1 MRWPVGGKIISG
13 FGVLV
18 VLIALLAFA
27 HWREGERVE
36 LELDHLYRS
45 GVEGTQ
51 ELGEA
56 RALLQ
61 RIRGRVFVHVASTD
75 PAEKQDLEREIADW
89 EEQMMAALERARR
102 IAEQEAAYSTDYQ
115 DYQSR
120 IDTIRQRYT
129 AFAHRLDAEV
139 FPASR
144 MGDTASALTLIADQ
158 AGPVFTDTAT
168 ALQELIT
175 DHVTGN
181 QRIYQ
186 TAIEILE
193 SASRA
198 SLWTSVLAS
207 LLAVLVGWLLT
218 RNIAHRL
225 RRVAA
230 AAGRVSRGELEN
242 RVRVRGNDEI
252 TDVATAVNGMADALA
267 ARIDEARAATETQAR
282 ERQKLVDTITEYGG
296 FVARVARG
304 ELNAE
309 LTAAGND
316 DMVAL
321 GRNLAA
327 MGKALRTMTLRTHDA
342 VGALSAASAE
352 ILTTVQ
358 EHGASAS
365 ESASA
370 VAETAATVDE
380 VHHSAQRV
388 AEQAERVAEASKQS
402 VEVSSAGREA
412 VEHTVGSMRDLR
424 EQVDAI
430 AERILLLSEQ
440 AQAVSQIIT
449 SVNELAEQS
458 NLLALNASIE
468 AARAGDEGR
477 GFAVVAREIRALA
490 DQSRAATAQVR
501 TILGDIQKSTT
512 QAVLETER
520 GSHATAQAEEA
531 VRTVGVHID
540 RLAETI
546 GESAQVAQHIQA
558 AAEQQV
564 LGVSQ
569 ISQAMRSITDASR
582 QTVEGT
588 RNVERAVRDLNQLS
602 GDLRDAVAQYR
613 L

>member
-18 VLIALLAFA
+18 VLIAILTYV
-27 HWREGERVE
+27 HWRDSERVA
-36 LELDHLYRS
+36 LELDHLYQS

-51 ELGEA
+51 ALGEA
-56 RALLQ
+56 MALLQ
-61 RIRGRVFVHVASTD
+61 RIRGRVFLHVASTN
-75 PAEKQDLEREIADW
+75 PAEKQDFEREIEDW
-89 EEQMMAALERARR
+89 EGQMLAALERARR
-102 IAEQEAAYSTDYQ
+102 IAAQEAAYGKERQ

-120 IDTIRQRYT
+120 IDTIRQHYT
-129 AFAHRLDAEV
+129 AFGKRLDAEV

-144 MGDTASALTLIADQ
+144 MGDTASALTLMADQ
-158 AGPVFTDTAT
+158 AGPVFAETAST
-168 ALQELIT
+168 LEDLIAS
-175 DHVTGN
+175 HVTGN
-181 QRIYQ
+181 QEIYQ
-186 TAIEILE
+186 TAIQILQ
-193 SASRA
+193 SASVA
-198 SLWTSVLAS
+198 SLLASVLAI
-207 LLAVLVGWLLT
+207 LLAVLVGWLVS
-218 RNIAHRL
+218 RNIAYRL
-225 RRVAA
+225 RRVAV

-242 RVRVRGNDEI
+242 RVRVRGSDEI

-267 ARIDEARAATETQAR
+267 AQIDEARAATETQTR
-282 ERQKLVDTITEYGG
+282 ERQKLVDTITEYGS

-304 ELNAE
+304 ELSAE
-309 LTAAGND
+309 LEVSGND

-321 GRNLAA
+321 GRNLEA
-327 MGKALRTMTLRTHDA
+327 MGKALRTMTLRTHEA
-342 VGALSAASAE
+342 VGSLSTASAE

-380 VHHSAQRV
+380 VHQSAQRV
-388 AEQAERVAEASKQS
+388 AEQAERVAGASRQS
-402 VEVSSAGREA
+402 VEVSSAGRQA
-412 VEHTVGSMRDLR
+412 VEHTAGSMRELR

-449 SVNELAEQS
+449 TVNELAEQS

-477 GFAVVAREIRALA
+477 GFAVVAREIRTLA

-520 GSHATAQAEEA
+520 GSHATAQAEDA
-531 VRTVGVHID
+531 VRTVGAHID

-569 ISQAMRSITDASR
+569 ISQAMRSITEASR

-588 RNVERAVRDLNQLS
+588 RNVERSVRDLNQLS
-602 GDLRDAVAQYR
+602 GALRDAVAQYR